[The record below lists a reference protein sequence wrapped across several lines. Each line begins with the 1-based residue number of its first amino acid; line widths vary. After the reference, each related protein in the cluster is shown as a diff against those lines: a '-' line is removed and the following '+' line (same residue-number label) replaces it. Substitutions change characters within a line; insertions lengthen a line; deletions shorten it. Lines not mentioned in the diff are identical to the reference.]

1 MSLEQRRFIT
11 DATFLFKVLN
21 GYFNVD
27 FSSFLNFYCLDDP
40 YTFWSFDCLKLR
52 KNVSRTTSLKNSYFN
67 RIVDSWNCLPCAVHF
82 SYDLHSFRCGVV
94 VFLGRPGDLK
104 SVDGTAGSS

>member
-1 MSLEQRRFIT
+1 MSLEQRRFKA

-27 FSSFLNFYCLDDP
+27 FSSFLNFYCPDDH

-52 KNVSRTTSLKNSYFN
+52 KNFSRTTSLKNSYFN
-67 RIVDSWNCLPCAVHF
+67 RIVNSWNCLPCAVHF

-104 SVDGTAGSS
+104 FVDGTAGSS